1 MPLCSGSIPIAV
13 DHVRRDLGL
22 VVVAPRPTDPGE
34 LFDDVG
40 GVLHLR
46 RVCEIAALL
55 RTHPPEPPYAVSK
68 LPSSSSPLV
77 DPHRL
82 QLGDKLIELAI
93 TEPSGLAIELA
104 AFDKLE

>member
-1 MPLCSGSIPIAV
+1 MNATVFRERCREETSASTLW
-13 DHVRRDLGL
+13 RRGP
-22 VVVAPRPTDPGE
+22 ADPGE

-40 GVLHLR
+40 AGVLHLQ